1 MIPSILQ
8 ISVFSGKGREQKGT
22 EGKGREGKQGTK
34 KERSKLFFL
43 LKKGKQAKTKTRGLL
58 SNILS
63 FEA

>member
-8 ISVFSGKGREQKGT
+8 ISVFFGKGR